1 MVSDYKA
8 VTFLTVMLSVNVI
21 LYLVG
26 GAIAAENPSY
36 EYANLDNSTAG
47 QLMDS
52 SGEFSGSVENAQVE
66 SETVTAETGN
76 TFTDTWQSIKGW
88 FNDLEEK
95 FSLLT
100 GILKQP
106 AGFMKEVGVPQPI
119 RVGFAVIWYSIALML
134 IIGFFRGGNQ

>member
-8 VTFLTVMLSVNVI
+8 TTFLTIMLSVNIV

-36 EYANLDNSTAG
+36 EYASLDNSTAG

-52 SGEFSGSVENAQVE
+52 SGEFTGSVDNAQIE
-66 SETVTAETGN
+66 SETVSADTGN
-76 TFTDTWQSIKGW
+76 VFTDTWSSIKGW

-95 FSLLT
+95 FGLLT

-106 AGFMKEVGVPQPI
+106 GGFMKEVGVPQPI
-119 RVGFAVIWYSIALML
+119 RVGFSVIWYGIALML
-134 IIGFFRGGNQ
+134 VIGFFRGGNQ